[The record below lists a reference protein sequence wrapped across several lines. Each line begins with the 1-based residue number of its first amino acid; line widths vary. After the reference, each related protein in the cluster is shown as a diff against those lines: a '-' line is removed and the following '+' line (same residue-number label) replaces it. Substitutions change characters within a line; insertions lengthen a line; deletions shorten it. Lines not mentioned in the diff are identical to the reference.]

1 MKIKKLFQNK
11 KFKHGSLATA
21 ITAIFIAIIVVVNI
35 VVALLIDRFDWK
47 IDLTA
52 NQIYQVTDQTEEY
65 LKNYNEKVTIYV
77 LEEEEAFKTY
87 SDLYTQAYYI
97 IEKFASLNSNIT
109 TEYINLT
116 EHPDFAT
123 NYPDVELVNGDLLL
137 VGENGRYQALT
148 GDDLFTQSY
157 SDDYQTSEV
166 LSMAEQSI
174 DSALAY
180 IVGEDPVNVA
190 MISGHEE
197 IDLSSIQDVFEKS
210 NYNFNSVSLLTGT
223 IPDDTDMVL
232 IACPSVDYT
241 VDEIAK
247 LDAFLDNNGQLGKTV
262 TYFGSAS
269 QGTLPNLEAFLS
281 KWGIQVQDGAIHEL
295 DSNMIYQNS
304 LTPFTTVNANDY
316 TSNMPN
322 TSTNILTPYLKPMQE
337 GKADS
342 GITVTT
348 LATTGETCVRQPA
361 DADANWQ
368 PTNDE
373 LQSYAVA
380 LAAKKTSGENSS
392 QVVAYA
398 SVDMLA
404 FLSEPVVNNGDFVL
418 ATFNAAANRENT
430 IQITPKSLT
439 ASTLGISS
447 FQGWLL
453 LILFV
458 IIVPVAVL
466 ITGLAVWMRR
476 RHR

>member
-1 MKIKKLFQNK
+1 MGN
-11 KFKHGSLATA
+11 
-21 ITAIFIAIIVVVNI
+21 
-35 VVALLIDRFDWK
+35 
-47 IDLTA
+47 
-52 NQIYQVTDQTEEY
+52 
-65 LKNYNEKVTIYV
+65 
-77 LEEEEAFKTY
+77 
-87 SDLYTQAYYI
+87 
-97 IEKFASLNSNIT
+97 
-109 TEYINLT
+109 
-116 EHPDFAT
+116 
-123 NYPDVELVNGDLLL
+123 
-137 VGENGRYQALT
+137 
-148 GDDLFTQSY
+148 
-157 SDDYQTSEV
+157 
-166 LSMAEQSI
+166 
-174 DSALAY
+174 
-180 IVGEDPVNVA
+180 
-190 MISGHEE
+190 
-197 IDLSSIQDVFEKS
+197 
-210 NYNFNSVSLLTGT
+210 
-223 IPDDTDMVL
+223 
-232 IACPSVDYT
+232 
-241 VDEIAK
+241 
-247 LDAFLDNNGQLGKTV
+247 
-262 TYFGSAS
+262 
-269 QGTLPNLEAFLS
+269 
-281 KWGIQVQDGAIHEL
+281 GAIHEL

-348 LATTGETCVRQPA
+348 LATTSETCVRQPA

-392 QVVAYA
+392 QVIAYA

-458 IIVPVAVL
+458 IIVML
-466 ITGLAVWMRR
+466 LS
-476 RHR
+476 